1 MFKASQS
8 ARGEIFLSNLE
19 EPLVRISVNN
29 GLFLSSAQA
38 DDKNSR
44 SEFMYLLTQKITIA
58 LLPLT
63 ARSGQKY
70 V

>member
-1 MFKASQS
+1 M
-8 ARGEIFLSNLE
+8 
-19 EPLVRISVNN
+19 RISVNN

-44 SEFMYLLTQKITIA
+44 SEFKYLLTQKITIA

>member
-1 MFKASQS
+1 M
-8 ARGEIFLSNLE
+8 L
-19 EPLVRISVNN
+19 ISVNN
-29 GLFLSSAQA
+29 GLSLSSAQA

-44 SEFMYLLTQKITIA
+44 SEFVYLLTPKNTIA

-63 ARSGQKY
+63 ARSGRKY